1 MSGRRADGRSCGTI
15 WPRSKSAISP
25 LGTAGAAITAT
36 AKEEEEGAKQSS
48 SGGSSRVVPRSNA
61 AKKVE
66 RGAAAAV
73 GGRRFLRLGITS
85 SVKTSAVPKQ

>member
-1 MSGRRADGRSCGTI
+1 MSGRRTDGRSCGTI

-36 AKEEEEGAKQSS
+36 AKEEEGAKQSS

-73 GGRRFLRLGITS
+73 GGGRRFLRLGS
-85 SVKTSAVPKQ
+85 SIWLKKPQPF

>member
-1 MSGRRADGRSCGTI
+1 MSGRRTDGRSCGTI

-25 LGTAGAAITAT
+25 LGTAGAAT
-36 AKEEEEGAKQSS
+36 AKEEEGAKQSS

-73 GGRRFLRLGITS
+73 GGGRRFLTLGS
-85 SVKTSAVPKQ
+85 SIWLKNPQPV